1 MNKYFNKKVK
11 VNGIVFDSKKEAMR
25 YLYLFSLQR
34 KGIIKDLE
42 RQKSFVLIPAQREPE
57 IRLKN
62 GKNKQGRVIE
72 REIRYIADF
81 VYKMACSGEIVVEDT
96 KGVKTKDY
104 ILKRKMMLYFY
115 GIKIKEI

>member
-1 MNKYFNKKVK
+1 MSSAVYILSKVK
-11 VNGIVFDSKKEAMR
+11 INGIVFDSKKEAMR

-42 RQKSFVLIPAQREPE
+42 LQKPFVLIPTQREPE

-62 GKNKQGRVIE
+62 GKTRQGRVIE

-81 VYKMACSGEIVVEDT
+81 TYTHGTETIVEDT
-96 KGVKTKDY
+96 KGIHTKDY